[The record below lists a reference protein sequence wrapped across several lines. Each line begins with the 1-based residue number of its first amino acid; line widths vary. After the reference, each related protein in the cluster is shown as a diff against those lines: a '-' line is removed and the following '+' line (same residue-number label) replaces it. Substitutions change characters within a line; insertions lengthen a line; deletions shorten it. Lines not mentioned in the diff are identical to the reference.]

1 MPWRVIGVLA
11 FLTQYDAELGGTA
24 LASVIVGFGVLQLCT
39 GKSPDLKRFRPGTIR
54 LVGVAQI
61 LVGVAFGVASFQLD
75 REAGWGGKRQ
85 IVVLTVWL
93 AAIGAITLV
102 HVRKYRRYES
112 GPIEVADRGRT
123 EPSG

>member
-1 MPWRVIGVLA
+1 MLA

-24 LASVIVGFGVLQLCT
+24 LASVIVGFGVLELCT
-39 GKSPDLKRFRPGTIR
+39 GESPELKRFGPGRIR

-85 IVVLTVWL
+85 IVVLAVWL
-93 AAIGAITLV
+93 AAVGAITLV
-102 HVRKYRRYES
+102 HIRKYKRYES
-112 GPIEVADRGRT
+112 
-123 EPSG
+123 